1 MPNPLRFIPP
11 EGCLVEVTCTTIQRR
26 LLLTPRHRLREIT
39 IGALARAKAKQEK
52 PLQIV
57 AFSFLSSHFHLLL
70 WVPDA
75 QTLAGFMCHF
85 NSKMGK
91 EIKRL
96 AHWGEKIWGRRY
108 RAILVSEE
116 PLVQEERLEYVL
128 ANGTKEG
135 LVESPLDWPG
145 AHSARALLSGE
156 PMVGVWY
163 DRTGEYRAS
172 RRKSPLK
179 PEEFAEEEILTLDP
193 LPCWR
198 DLSPEQ
204 RQERAAAVVA
214 RIVEK
219 AQAEREKTGM
229 QPLGPAAIQAQ
240 HPHTRPD
247 RIKKSPAPLF
257 HAWSKKAY
265 RELYEAYGHFVAAF
279 RAAAEKLRMGDRT
292 AVFPEG
298 SFPPALPFVRPPLLA
313 AVG

>member
-1 MPNPLRFIPP
+1 
-11 EGCLVEVTCTTIQRR
+11 
-26 LLLTPRHRLREIT
+26 
-39 IGALARAKAKQEK
+39 
-52 PLQIV
+52 
-57 AFSFLSSHFHLLL
+57 
-70 WVPDA
+70 
-75 QTLAGFMCHF
+75 
-85 NSKMGK
+85 
-91 EIKRL
+91 
-96 AHWGEKIWGRRY
+96 
-108 RAILVSEE
+108 
-116 PLVQEERLEYVL
+116 
-128 ANGTKEG
+128 
-135 LVESPLDWPG
+135 
-145 AHSARALLSGE
+145 
-156 PMVGVWY
+156 MVGVWY
-163 DRTGEYRAS
+163 DRTREYRAS

-198 DLSPEQ
+198 DLPLEQ

-240 HPHTRPD
+240 HPHARPD

-298 SFPPALPFVRPPLLA
+298 SFPPALPFVRPPFLA